1 MQWLQD
7 RRVFLDL
14 DNKTGDIMPGTETV
28 GWVTFTERQNREA
41 LPKLWYSFVPE
52 LNTLTGERPTVVSAT
67 WKYGDGQTRSTDDL
81 VQMEHYYVAPGE
93 YEVHEVLITG
103 VRTFRDEAKGSDRG
117 LNTAFVVELDG
128 LHAVHLGD
136 VGHALTEEML
146 GEIGQWLAFADAI
159 TGTSSVARLH
169 DGLFYDF
176 DVDAARAGHVGLADA
191 RRIANV
197 GTAAHLHDH
206 HIAVGFADDPFAVG
220 IARHAEQRI
229 HLALTQQPGI
239 PGVHP
244 ERPILRRRGRTGRA
258 QNQQQRGENRRPET
272 TGLRRFHTKTG
283 HSVWD
288 K

>member
-1 MQWLQD
+1 MAGIEGPIAVFRAGGRTQARGPVIVK
-7 RRVFLDL
+7 RRQTAGRRIAMLRINLPLGGLENHRPAMNLDAL
-14 DNKTGDIMPGTETV
+14 LAAGGVVRRLNHGGQGIEV
-28 GWVTFTERQNREA
+28 GRRQ
-41 LPKLWYSFVPE
+41 P
-52 LNTLTGERPTVVSAT
+52 
-67 WKYGDGQTRSTDDL
+67 
-81 VQMEHYYVAPGE
+81 
-93 YEVHEVLITG
+93 
-103 VRTFRDEAKGSDRG
+103 
-117 LNTAFVVELDG
+117 
-128 LHAVHLGD
+128 
-136 VGHALTEEML
+136 
-146 GEIGQWLAFADAI
+146 
-159 TGTSSVARLH
+159 
-169 DGLFYDF
+169 
-176 DVDAARAGHVGLADA
+176 GHVGLADA